1 MSLWQSTPTTNE
13 SIDLLS
19 REVLDGVTLFGQTHP
34 SFQPDPHLKR
44 LPPAGLWI
52 ATKAV
57 ITSSQSGSLAL
68 VYDIKLSLAPDPG
81 PTLQLYAPR
90 APESRDE
97 LHRNLIPVQNIPR
110 FLGRALMS
118 FELVNTL
125 ATLGTFVVIAA
136 TAIAAI
142 VQLRHTRGSNQIAAL
157 SELRETM
164 ESREFAAASQFV
176 RAELASKLRDAAFR
190 YQIANRNARTD
201 EYGALIAKMSLLGNV
216 YEAMGLLVK
225 TGLVEQALV
234 MEMWSK
240 NVPNDWERLAPY
252 IAIRRRATGDGL
264 YENSSTSRC

>member
-1 MSLWQSTPTTNE
+1 
-13 SIDLLS
+13 
-19 REVLDGVTLFGQTHP
+19 
-34 SFQPDPHLKR
+34 
-44 LPPAGLWI
+44 
-52 ATKAV
+52 
-57 ITSSQSGSLAL
+57 
-68 VYDIKLSLAPDPG
+68 
-81 PTLQLYAPR
+81 
-90 APESRDE
+90 
-97 LHRNLIPVQNIPR
+97 
-110 FLGRALMS
+110 MS

-240 NVPNDWERLAPY
+240 NVLNDWERLAPY

-264 YENSSTSRC
+264 YENFEYLAVLAQDWVAAHPKGTYPAGLPRLALKDEWLEADKKYGL